1 MSRLQD
7 VSIFLIVVSFLKVA
21 SVRGGASD
29 STLTR
34 VRSTEHAMS
43 ERIRAGV
50 SRSPTFRHLVQT
62 LERSDLIVYVEPS
75 SSVDGGYLRFATVA
89 GQSRWVQVVVN
100 PKRPINQIL
109 AMIGHELQHAIEIS
123 EAPSVV
129 DEATMAGLYRRI
141 GVKSCGNPARA
152 CYETRDAQVTGATI
166 FRELSGRS
174 VPPEGLAC
182 ELR

>member
-1 MSRLQD
+1 MSRFQD
-7 VSIFLIVVSFLKVA
+7 VSILPIVVSFLTVA
-21 SVRGGASD
+21 SASGGASD
-29 STLTR
+29 STLAR

-43 ERIRAGV
+43 EIIRTGAA
-50 SRSPTFRHLVQT
+50 RSPTFRHLVQT

-75 SSVDGGYLRFATVA
+75 KSVDGGYLRFATVA
-89 GQSRWVQVVVN
+89 GQSRWVQVFVN

-123 EAPSVV
+123 DAPSVV

-141 GVKSCGNPARA
+141 GVKSCGNSARA
-152 CYETRDAQVTGATI
+152 CYETTGAQVTGAAI

-174 VPPEGLAC
+174 VPPDGLAC
-182 ELR
+182 ALR